1 VITAP
6 ALPALKSMTP
16 VKFSCRRSDN
26 RPTLKATFGGSGN
39 TGFPIHA
46 VRSRR
51 RTETIPFDPSM
62 LFHIIFTV
70 PSHATC
76 MMELNVNT
84 EWSMTMKKIVL
95 VATVV
100 MIVAFF
106 AIHSVAFAESLRCR
120 DYVERGT
127 LSTMGGT
134 LVEAGHEWILKTEEG
149 IIYKLHLGPAD
160 YRNIKEFL
168 LNDGADAVVS
178 GFVHERDIAVTMIE
192 RDGQSPIFR
201 DVEGRPARG

>member
-1 VITAP
+1 
-6 ALPALKSMTP
+6 
-16 VKFSCRRSDN
+16 
-26 RPTLKATFGGSGN
+26 
-39 TGFPIHA
+39 
-46 VRSRR
+46 
-51 RTETIPFDPSM
+51 
-62 LFHIIFTV
+62 
-70 PSHATC
+70 
-76 MMELNVNT
+76 
-84 EWSMTMKKIVL
+84 
-95 VATVV
+95 
-100 MIVAFF
+100 
-106 AIHSVAFAESLRCR
+106 LRCR